1 MKKILFIAVLG
12 VFILLASG
20 LTSFAGVWQEKPVMC
35 GNEQEVFGLMGEKD
49 EQLLFTGNVIIK
61 VRDPD
66 EANGLSTTPAILPL
80 AVYVNLDTR
89 TFSIVER
96 HGDPYNTY
104 CILGF
109 GQEFT
114 FPDYGV
120 TK

>member
-1 MKKILFIAVLG
+1 MRLLIAVL
-12 VFILLASG
+12 VLFTTVAVITDTRAS
-20 LTSFAGVWQEKPVMC
+20 AGEWQEKPVMC
-35 GNEQEVFGLMGEKD
+35 GDEFEVFGLMGEKD
-49 EQLLFTGNVIIK
+49 EQLLFTGDIIIK

-66 EANGLSTTPAILPL
+66 EANGLSSTPAILPL

-89 TFSIVER
+89 TFTIVER

-104 CILGF
+104 CIIGF